1 MDYRFED
8 VYDRITTLESAPAGS
23 GGGINEVNVYPE
35 NFSLDDTD
43 TGSDAGTCFDIMPC
57 INFDPDND
65 GAAWFIIKFPGTWDG
80 TANIDVQLTYSMN
93 GNDPAKDVKFDWDYW
108 CLNSGETPSEG
119 SPDASNTNDLASSS
133 SNIGKVYIQTI
144 SNFIDGQYFDT
155 STDTIV
161 VKIKRD
167 ANDAGDT
174 YTGTF
179 QLIKLLLT
187 Q

>member
-8 VYDRITTLESAPAGS
+8 VYDRLTTLEGATPSGS
-23 GGGINEVNVYPE
+23 GGINEVNVYPE
-35 NFSLDDTD
+35 SFSLDDTD
-43 TGSDAGTCFDIMPC
+43 TGSDSGTCFDIMPC

-65 GAAWFIIKFPGTWDG
+65 GSVWFMFKFPGTWDA
-80 TANIDVQLTYSMN
+80 TANIDVQLSYSMN
-93 GNDPAKDVKFDWDYW
+93 GNDPSKDVKFDWEYW
-108 CLNSGETPSEG
+108 CLNSGETPTEV
-119 SPDASNTNDLASSS
+119 SPDSTGTTDIATSS
-133 SNIGKVYIQTI
+133 SNIGKLYTQTI
-144 SNFIDGQYFDT
+144 SDFIDGDYYT
-155 STDTIV
+155 STTDTIV

-179 QLIKLLLT
+179 QLIKLLLE

>member
-8 VYDRITTLESAPAGS
+8 IYDRLTTLESAPSGG
-23 GGGINEVNVYPE
+23 GGGINEINIYPE
-35 NFSLDDTD
+35 NMSLDDTD
-43 TGSDAGTCFDIMPC
+43 TGSDAGTCFDILPC

-65 GAAWFIIKFPGTWDG
+65 GSVWFMFKLPGNWDS

-93 GNDPAKDVKFDWDYW
+93 GNDPTKDVKLDWSYW
-108 CLNSGETPSEG
+108 CLNSGETPTEG
-119 SPDASNTNDLASSS
+119 SPDTSSTQDIASST
-133 SNIGKVYIQTI
+133 SNIGKLYTQTI
-144 SNFIDGQYFDT
+144 SDFINGTYFDA

-161 VKIKRD
+161 VKLKRD
-167 ANDAGDT
+167 ANDSGDT

-179 QLIKLLLT
+179 QLIKMLLS